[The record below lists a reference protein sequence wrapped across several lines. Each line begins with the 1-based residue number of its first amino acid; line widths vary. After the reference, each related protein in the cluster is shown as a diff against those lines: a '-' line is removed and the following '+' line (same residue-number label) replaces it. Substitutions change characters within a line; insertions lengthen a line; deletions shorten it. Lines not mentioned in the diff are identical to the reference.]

1 MLCRPWAVL
10 VHGGSRTGPR
20 RRAHQS
26 TCSWLIPATG
36 AHHEVAKMKRGPWG
50 FSFDPHRSLDSGE
63 GARHWWWSFGFK
75 RWRRELVWE
84 PKEEN

>member
-1 MLCRPWAVL
+1 
-10 VHGGSRTGPR
+10 
-20 RRAHQS
+20 
-26 TCSWLIPATG
+26 
-36 AHHEVAKMKRGPWG
+36 MKRGPWG

-63 GARHWWWSFGFK
+63 EARHWWWSFGFK